1 MAMLDPGPWGTAASL
16 YNRNVSLDRR
26 LAGRLNTLSEDQ
38 ANTDKLAFAIESG
51 RVYGLRQQK
60 YGMVLKKQLNRQWRH
75 PPVQAM
81 W

>member
-26 LAGRLNTLSEDQ
+26 LAGKLNNLSEEQ
-38 ANTDKLAFAIESG
+38 ANLDKLAFAIESG

-60 YGMVLKKQLNRQWRH
+60 NGMVLKKQLNRQWRH
-75 PPVQAM
+75 PATQPM